1 MFAVSEKG
9 LAFVACREACSLTAY
24 ADTHMLAVGFGQNDP
39 SLKPG
44 DTIALEHAI
53 DLFVNKAKADAIQ
66 LTRIF
71 DGVLLDQQHVDSLWS
86 LGYNI
91 GFGALGRDTELVNA
105 VKAFR
110 TDPRNRELRDAA
122 GFEIVRPF
130 NLSRRC
136 REALVFVSGD
146 YGDLSTLQ
154 LWEAGKSP
162 KNTPP
167 DPPTVVPMPT
177 FLKG

>member
-53 DLFVNKAKADAIQ
+53 DLFVSKAKADAIQ

-86 LGYNI
+86 LG
-91 GFGALGRDTELVNA
+91 L
-105 VKAFR
+105 
-110 TDPRNRELRDAA
+110 
-122 GFEIVRPF
+122 
-130 NLSRRC
+130 
-136 REALVFVSGD
+136 
-146 YGDLSTLQ
+146 
-154 LWEAGKSP
+154 
-162 KNTPP
+162 
-167 DPPTVVPMPT
+167 
-177 FLKG
+177 

>member
-1 MFAVSEKG
+1 M
-9 LAFVACREACSLTAY
+9 AFFSINNMSIA
-24 ADTHMLAVGFGQNDP
+24 FGR
-39 SLKPG
+39 L
-44 DTIALEHAI
+44 
-53 DLFVNKAKADAIQ
+53 V
-66 LTRIF
+66 
-71 DGVLLDQQHVDSLWS
+71 
-86 LGYNI
+86 YNI

-177 FLKG
+177 FLKARWPLSSPNCCGLHVRIPSGTWRFGASKLGPLHWTPNRGAHWHYLI